1 MNYRDLT
8 HCKPFPPHQ
17 HQGEKAPHRV
27 DVIGKKLCC
36 PLGSVKASSS
46 RVGEL
51 LTQDLG
57 SGLPRSPD
65 CWQLALL
72 SPMAF
77 RCQPKF
83 QAQLIVWHVTLAQ
96 RKRRKENKEPVRRQ
110 RLSTQ
115 LGPLG
120 VSSKPCRFCSSALTP
135 EVGLGSEPPVH
146 LIPRKAGKGLDPFKE
161 REKTDWAWLSLHWP
175 KGDCST
181 AAKGCHGQ
189 SRR

>member
-1 MNYRDLT
+1 MQEQLTFYPCLYCIGAFQPDMNYRDLT
-8 HCKPFPPHQ
+8 HCKTFPPHQ
-17 HQGEKAPHRV
+17 HQGEKASHRV

-36 PLGSVKASSS
+36 PLGPVKACSL

-65 CWQLALL
+65 CWRLALL

-96 RKRRKENKEPVRRQ
+96 RKRRKRNKEPVRSGDSAPS
-110 RLSTQ
+110 LA
-115 LGPLG
+115 LW
-120 VSSKPCRFCSSALTP
+120 VSVPSP
-135 EVGLGSEPPVH
+135 VGFAH
-146 LIPRKAGKGLDPFKE
+146 Q
-161 REKTDWAWLSLHWP
+161 H
-175 KGDCST
+175 
-181 AAKGCHGQ
+181 
-189 SRR
+189 